1 MTTPLNSRTR
11 AALDDFDRRLADE
24 GIDVRIYVSNG
35 IVMALVFDSDED
47 TVDFGAAANRGDE
60 LLATIGADIAR
71 QHGLPPHWLHQS
83 TPGDPPKPLRPAAES
98 KTGSEPSSPGGAD
111 AERSEIS
118 P

>member
-47 TVDFGAAANRGDE
+47 TVDFGAAADRGDE
-60 LLATIGADIAR
+60 LLATIGADIAQ
-71 QHGLPPHWLHQS
+71 QHGLPPDWLHQI
-83 TPGDPPKPLRPAAES
+83 DPRP
-98 KTGSEPSSPGGAD
+98 PRRRHGAD
-111 AERSEIS
+111 RQDDSARSLAVCAARG
-118 P
+118 

>member
-71 QHGLPPHWLHQS
+71 QHGLPPHWLHQIDPRRPTQ
-83 TPGDPPKPLRPAAES
+83 TPAP
-98 KTGSEPSSPGGAD
+98 GSRVKDWFGAIF
-111 AERSEIS
+111 ARWRRR
-118 P
+118 

>member
-1 MTTPLNSRTR
+1 MITPVDSRTR

-71 QHGLPPHWLHQS
+71 QHGLPPHWLHQIDPRRPTQ
-83 TPGDPPKPLRPAAES
+83 TPAP
-98 KTGSEPSSPGGAD
+98 GSRVKDWFGAIF
-111 AERSEIS
+111 ARWRRR
-118 P
+118 